1 MAMSFARRSAK
12 TASGTFRACAS
23 SKPKPCGSGERR
35 EMPDD
40 ARLSASRIGCDD
52 ERSALRFDVPDFLI
66 PKSIADVRETA
77 RLITLAEWAPD
88 SYRDLEGNYVQ
99 QKIEL
104 AIMQGATVG
113 LGPIAAVQ
121 SIAVIEGMPTIWG
134 DGALALVERSGL
146 LEDMVEEYETH
157 AEEGLTAICT
167 MRRHRRPTPIL
178 NRLSSALADRA
189 HLLPE

>member
-1 MAMSFARRSAK
+1 MSMSSARRSPK
-12 TASGTFRACAS
+12 TALGTFRACAS
-23 SKPKPCGSGERR
+23 SKLKPCGSGEQR
-35 EMPDD
+35 EVPDD
-40 ARLSASRIGCDD
+40 ARLQIGRDE

-66 PKSIADVRETA
+66 PKSIADVREMA

-88 SYRDLEGNYVQ
+88 SYRDLEGDYVQ

-121 SIAVIEGMPTIWG
+121 SIAVIEGMPTIWV